1 MPAVTIR
8 NLSNQTHQ
16 ALKIRAA
23 QNHRSTE
30 AEIRSILDA
39 AAAKPEKGLGT
50 MLYELGQKYG
60 GIELD
65 VERDKSPIEPAVF
78 D

>member
-8 NLSNQTHQ
+8 NLSDQTHK
-16 ALKIRAA
+16 AFKARAA

-39 AAAKPEKGLGT
+39 AAANPEKGLGT

-65 VERDKSPIEPAVF
+65 TTLRGDKPRPVTF
-78 D
+78 